1 MNSKENLVFL
11 GMMGSGKSSI
21 SLLVSKKL
29 NIDFIDV
36 DAEIEKKEGTKIS
49 KIFEN
54 QGENYFREIEEAITL
69 KFLKKKKTVI
79 SLGGGAFLNTKI
91 KKEVLDNHIS
101 FWLNWDI
108 KTLVDRIKGNKKR
121 PIAYK
126 SSKIEI
132 EELIKKRSIIYSKAM
147 YKINCENLSKSEIT
161 KTITKIYE
169 AHSIKSKN

>member
-1 MNSKENLVFL
+1 
-11 GMMGSGKSSI
+11 MMGSGKSSI
-21 SLLVSKKL
+21 GSLVSKKL

-36 DAEIEKKEGTKIS
+36 DKKIKKKLGLKIS
-49 KIFEN
+49 KIFEKK
-54 QGENYFREIEEAITL
+54 GEKYFRQIEEVETL
-69 KFLKKKKTVI
+69 KYLKNKKTVI
-79 SLGGGAFLNTKI
+79 ALGGGAFMNNKI

-108 KTLVDRIKGNKKR
+108 KTLINRIKDSLKR

-147 YKINCENLSKSEIT
+147 YKIECENFTKNELVKEI
-161 KTITKIYE
+161 IKIYE
-169 AHSIKSKN
+169 NH

>member
-21 SLLVSKKL
+21 GLLISKKL
-29 NIDFIDV
+29 NIDFIDI
-36 DAEIEKKEGTKIS
+36 DNEIEKTIGKKIS
-49 KIFEN
+49 KIFDDK
-54 QGENYFREIEEAITL
+54 GEQYFRDIEEIITL
-69 KFLKKKKTVI
+69 KSLKSKKAVI

-91 KKEVLDNHIS
+91 KKEVLENHIS

-108 KTLVDRIKGNKKR
+108 KTLVNRIKDSKKR

-132 EELIKKRSIIYSKAM
+132 EELIKKRSTIYSKAM
-147 YKINCENLSKSEIT
+147 YKINCENLTKNEIVR
-161 KTITKIYE
+161 KIIKIYE
-169 AHSIKSKN
+169 TYKT